1 MTVLLDNAIPHFNDI
16 ALLGSNPLRVY
27 TILFESAQHDVRE
40 NCGGTSSWS
49 IKGLAAELKIKRE
62 TVSRALNKIL
72 DSGHIQIAGEITNKD
87 GSNNTLWRVTHP
99 NMLDAVRYSIEIMG
113 KLPSERLK
121 AMRTK
126 AKRVSIPIYTC
137 PIVGHP
143 QEIYSYH

>member
-1 MTVLLDNAIPHFNDI
+1 MTVLLDNAIPPLNDI

-27 TILFESAQHDVRE
+27 TILFESAQHDVRK

-49 IKGLAAELKIKRE
+49 IKGLAAELNIKRE
-62 TVSRALNKIL
+62 TVSRAIDKIL
-72 DSGHIQIAGEITNKD
+72 DSGHIQIAGEITNNG

-121 AMRTK
+121 VMRTK
-126 AKRVSIPIYTC
+126 AKRISIPIYTC

>member
-1 MTVLLDNAIPHFNDI
+1 MTVLLDNAIPPFNDI

-27 TILFESAQHDVRE
+27 TILFESAQHDVRK
-40 NCGGTSSWS
+40 NCGGTSCWS
-49 IKGLAAELKIKRE
+49 IKGLAAELNIKRE

-72 DSGHIQIAGEITNKD
+72 DSGHIQIAGEITNKG

-126 AKRVSIPIYTC
+126 AKHVSIPIYTC
-137 PIVGHP
+137 PMVGHP
-143 QEIYSYH
+143 QEIYTYH

>member
-1 MTVLLDNAIPHFNDI
+1 MAVLLDNAIPPFNDI

-27 TILFESAQHDVRE
+27 TILFESAQHDVRK
-40 NCGGTSSWS
+40 NCGGTSCWS
-49 IKGLAAELKIKRE
+49 IKGLAAELNIKRE

-72 DSGHIQIAGEITNKD
+72 DSGHIQIAGEITNKG

-137 PIVGHP
+137 PMVGHP